1 MKVIQDVLGHAD
13 IGTTM
18 NIYADAT
25 EDLKSREF
33 QSFSDYLNKE
43 SGQEKDS
50 PKNMAVDVI
59 TVGKKAARN

>member
-25 EDLKSREF
+25 KDMKVREIGIF
-33 QSFSDYLNKE
+33 DEYLAK
-43 SGQEKDS
+43 QKTDS
-50 PKNMAVDVI
+50 KI
-59 TVGKKAARN
+59 

>member
-1 MKVIQDVLGHAD
+1 MKVVQDVLGHAD

-33 QSFSDYLNKE
+33 KLFSNYLNQE
-43 SGQEKDS
+43 NGQEKDS
-50 PKNMAVDVI
+50 SESMVVDVI
-59 TVGKKAARN
+59 TVGKRTCQE